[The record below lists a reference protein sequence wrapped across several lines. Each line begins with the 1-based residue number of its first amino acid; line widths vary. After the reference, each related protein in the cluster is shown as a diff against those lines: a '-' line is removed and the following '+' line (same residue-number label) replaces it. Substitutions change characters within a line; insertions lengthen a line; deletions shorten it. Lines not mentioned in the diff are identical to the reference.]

1 MSAIKEKINPA
12 AVTPDREIVITRVFD
27 APREMRQ
34 RNKKSAGRLT
44 GLRKTQRRAAQPLP
58 LGRFARVAGRE
69 VDDLAP
75 QFLRRPPRLRCLEVC
90 RNVEFNQF
98 LHNVLLAGNPTP
110 PFGALAEPAQNP
122 GPVQSCVSL
131 FPHSVSCSS
140 KLSATNKNTTTQAEF
155 LAACAKALKFG
166 KAMCALAQKEKRNFR
181 RAGGIAH
188 VLTFVWIKDGFG
200 AN

>member
-34 RNKKSAGRLT
+34 RTKKSAGLPT
-44 GLRKTQRRAAQPLP
+44 FLRRAAKPLP
-58 LGRFARVAGRE
+58 LGRLARVAGRE

-75 QFLRRPPRLRCLEVC
+75 QFLRRPPRLRRLEVC

-98 LHNVLLAGNPTP
+98 RHNVLLAGNSTP
-110 PFGALAEPAQNP
+110 PFCALAEPAQNP
-122 GPVQSCVSL
+122 GPVRSCVSL
-131 FPHSVSCSS
+131 FPHSIFCSS

-155 LAACAKALKFG
+155 LAACAKTLKFG

-181 RAGGIAH
+181 RAGGMAH
-188 VLTFVWIKDGFG
+188 VLTLVWIKDAFG